1 MGKKKILALVVTAIL
16 TLNMGTV
23 ALAANNGVVH
33 LNNSGTRKEGQ
44 NKIIAQKEIAS
55 SYLKVSENDN
65 LELYLNE
72 NTLGI
77 KVKNK
82 ATGYIW
88 DSTIDVEEEGLNQVW
103 QGLAE
108 SAITIEYMNDNGK
121 IEKTSVS
128 NGKPSINIKKS
139 KDGFSAK
146 INFKRLGFEFELKVT
161 LNGDSLNVSIDNDSI
176 KENKEKI
183 QLQAIY
189 LYPFIGATKNQD
201 ISGYMFVPD
210 GSGGLIRLE
219 EKNTTITEPYVNK
232 IYGDDY
238 GVKGVTDSGVRI
250 NELEKIKYPVFGM
263 VHNVNENEFV
273 AIVDKGAEFGEI
285 NAYPS
290 GVTTNYNWI
299 TSKFIVRDSYFQAT
313 NKKGEGLV
321 VNQKDANKFDISVTY
336 HFLNGEEANYVG
348 MAKKYQNTL
357 VENGVL
363 SKKESQNKGIPLKL
377 EFLMGENKK
386 ALIGKSL
393 VEMTTVEDIRN
404 ITSKLIEDDISNLEI
419 VARGWTKGG
428 AGGSALNHKSFEN
441 KLGSAREWSKLI
453 EELEEKGINTYMYT
467 DYSKVF
473 QGVNGVSI
481 TRDSAQMISEQI
493 IKENNSNFNFAT
505 PETSKNF
512 FEKDQSNFEK
522 KGIKNIAI
530 DSIGDNLYSNYNKK
544 NKATRTESMEINKS
558 MLENSKTNNA
568 LYEPNDYLWKYTN
581 DYYGIPMS
589 SSGYSLITDNVPFLQ
604 IVLKGYI
611 NYYVPELNFVA
622 GSKDALL
629 QMIDYGA
636 YPSYYIT
643 QEDSVKLINTSSNWL
658 YTSKFE
664 IWNEQIKEQYNF
676 LNSALK
682 NVEGQTILH
691 RNVLTDGVVEVV
703 YSNNI
708 RIIVNYNENA
718 YEADEIVVE
727 GKDFKVIGGN

>member
-1 MGKKKILALVVTAIL
+1 
-16 TLNMGTV
+16 
-23 ALAANNGVVH
+23 
-33 LNNSGTRKEGQ
+33 
-44 NKIIAQKEIAS
+44 
-55 SYLKVSENDN
+55 
-65 LELYLNE
+65 
-72 NTLGI
+72 
-77 KVKNK
+77 
-82 ATGYIW
+82 
-88 DSTIDVEEEGLNQVW
+88 
-103 QGLAE
+103 
-108 SAITIEYMNDNGK
+108 
-121 IEKTSVS
+121 
-128 NGKPSINIKKS
+128 
-139 KDGFSAK
+139 
-146 INFKRLGFEFELKVT
+146 
-161 LNGDSLNVSIDNDSI
+161 
-176 KENKEKI
+176 
-183 QLQAIY
+183 
-189 LYPFIGATKNQD
+189 
-201 ISGYMFVPD
+201 
-210 GSGGLIRLE
+210 
-219 EKNTTITEPYVNK
+219 
-232 IYGDDY
+232 
-238 GVKGVTDSGVRI
+238 
-250 NELEKIKYPVFGM
+250 M
-263 VHNVNENEFV
+263 VHNVN
-273 AIVDKGAEFGEI
+273 
-285 NAYPS
+285 
-290 GVTTNYNWI
+290 
-299 TSKFIVRDSYFQAT
+299 
-313 NKKGEGLV
+313 
-321 VNQKDANKFDISVTY
+321 
-336 HFLNGEEANYVG
+336 
-348 MAKKYQNTL
+348 
-357 VENGVL
+357 ENGVL